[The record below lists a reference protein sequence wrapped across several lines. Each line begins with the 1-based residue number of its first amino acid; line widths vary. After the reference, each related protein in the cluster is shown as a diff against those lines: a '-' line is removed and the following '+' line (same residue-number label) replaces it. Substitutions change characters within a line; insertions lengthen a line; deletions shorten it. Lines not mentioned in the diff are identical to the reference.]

1 MAKIL
6 VVDDI
11 EDNRKLLELDLQDDD
26 HEVLLAGSGEEAL
39 EIAVAQQP
47 DLMLLDQNMPGM
59 SGNQVLRKMRDDEQL
74 KEIPVIVV
82 TANDL
87 DDEVIEALDLG
98 ANDYVTKPYSY
109 PVLSARM
116 RTSLRLKRSQ
126 DSLRRANKRLEIMA
140 TTDALTG
147 LYNRRHFLE
156 LAGKELAKAKRF
168 ERSLTVAMIDI
179 DHFKKINDEHGHDVG
194 DRVLVEISKRFKAAF
209 RETDII
215 GRLGGEEFGVCMSDT
230 DHEGAFTSV
239 ERVRKAICGEA
250 FLISRFRPQENLD
263 VTASIGYSTYAET
276 DKDVAAILRRADH
289 ALYKAKR
296 DGRNRAVEAK
306 PEE

>member
-6 VVDDI
+6 VVDDV
-11 EDNRKLLELDLQDDD
+11 EDNRKLLEYDLQDDE
-26 HEVLLAGSGEEAL
+26 HQVLLAGSGEEAL
-39 EIAVAQQP
+39 QIADEEKP
-47 DLMLLDQNMPGM
+47 DLILLDQNMPAM
-59 SGNQVLRKMRDDEQL
+59 SGNDVLRKLRDDQSL
-74 KEIPVIVV
+74 REIPVIMV

-109 PVLSARM
+109 SVLSARM

-156 LAGKELAKAKRF
+156 LASKELAKAKRF
-168 ERSLTVAMIDI
+168 ERELIITMIDV

-194 DRVLVEISKRFKAAF
+194 DRVLVELGKRFKAAF
-209 RETDII
+209 RESDII
-215 GRLGGEEFGVCMSDT
+215 GRLGGEEFAVCMPDT
-230 DHEGAFTSV
+230 DGQGAHKSV
-239 ERVRKAICGEA
+239 ERARQAVCGEV
-250 FLISRFRPQENLD
+250 FVISRIRPQDNLD
-263 VTASIGYSTYAET
+263 VTISAGYSSYSGA

-296 DGRNRAVEAK
+296 DGRNRVIEVQAED
-306 PEE
+306 